1 MSRLYKVAIVGRPNV
16 GKSSLFN
23 RLIQSRHSI
32 VEKVP
37 EVTRDRVSVTASWQK
52 KRFTLIDTGGLIF
65 KDDDTIRKLV
75 AKQVSYAIKES
86 DLIIFLVDA
95 REGVHPL
102 DEDVAVALKKSRKN
116 VLIVANKVDDYK
128 NKDLI
133 YDFNSLG
140 FGNPFA
146 VSAAAGINTGDL
158 LDTIIENLPEITQTG
173 DYDPIKIVI
182 VGKPTAGKSSLF
194 NSLLGEERS
203 IVHNIAGTTRDAIDT
218 ELIKDGV
225 SYLFIDTAGLKPQKK
240 IEDPIEYYTHLR
252 THKAVKKSDI
262 VLFVI
267 DSSMPLTVQ
276 DKKIASF
283 IIENNKSSII
293 ICNKWDLILKK
304 YNSSREINDYKKEF
318 ENTIKTEFD
327 FFAYSPVFYV
337 SALNSTGLKA
347 LFKGINEVFVEF
359 EKEIEQR
366 SFNRFISEITSFN
379 QPQSFK
385 GKQVRITRAEQQGVK
400 PPVFVFKTNE
410 PKGITSGYRKYIENK
425 IRNAYGFNGTPVILR
440 FKR

>member
-1 MSRLYKVAIVGRPNV
+1 
-16 GKSSLFN
+16 
-23 RLIQSRHSI
+23 
-32 VEKVP
+32 
-37 EVTRDRVSVTASWQK
+37 
-52 KRFTLIDTGGLIF
+52 
-65 KDDDTIRKLV
+65 
-75 AKQVSYAIKES
+75 
-86 DLIIFLVDA
+86 
-95 REGVHPL
+95 
-102 DEDVAVALKKSRKN
+102 
-116 VLIVANKVDDYK
+116 
-128 NKDLI
+128 
-133 YDFNSLG
+133 
-140 FGNPFA
+140 
-146 VSAAAGINTGDL
+146 
-158 LDTIIENLPEITQTG
+158 
-173 DYDPIKIVI
+173 
-182 VGKPTAGKSSLF
+182 
-194 NSLLGEERS
+194 
-203 IVHNIAGTTRDAIDT
+203 
-218 ELIKDGV
+218 
-225 SYLFIDTAGLKPQKK
+225 
-240 IEDPIEYYTHLR
+240 
-252 THKAVKKSDI
+252 
-262 VLFVI
+262 
-267 DSSMPLTVQ
+267 MPLTVQ

>member
-75 AKQVSYAIKES
+75 AKHVSYAIKES

-182 VGKPTAGKSSLF
+182 VGKPNAGKSSLF

-240 IEDPIEYYTHLR
+240 IEDPI
-252 THKAVKKSDI
+252 
-262 VLFVI
+262 
-267 DSSMPLTVQ
+267 
-276 DKKIASF
+276 
-283 IIENNKSSII
+283 
-293 ICNKWDLILKK
+293 
-304 YNSSREINDYKKEF
+304 
-318 ENTIKTEFD
+318 
-327 FFAYSPVFYV
+327 
-337 SALNSTGLKA
+337 
-347 LFKGINEVFVEF
+347 
-359 EKEIEQR
+359 
-366 SFNRFISEITSFN
+366 
-379 QPQSFK
+379 
-385 GKQVRITRAEQQGVK
+385 
-400 PPVFVFKTNE
+400 
-410 PKGITSGYRKYIENK
+410 
-425 IRNAYGFNGTPVILR
+425 
-440 FKR
+440 